1 LNSEHKQNAEIF
13 NELLEYLMQNRLIN
27 KVKAYSN
34 VMGVNSY
41 NEERID

>member
-1 LNSEHKQNAEIF
+1 
-13 NELLEYLMQNRLIN
+13 MQNRLIN

-34 VMGVNSY
+34 VMGVNSD